1 MTVSTVTVEDTP
13 LNFHWPVRVYHED
26 TDTQGFV
33 YYANYLKFMERAR
46 TEWLRTMGFEQTDLL
61 NAYRVLFAVT
71 EVFVKYRRPAR
82 FNDNLHVGVRMT
94 QLRAASMRLNQP
106 IWRQPEELVCHAEVK
121 VACLDATTDRPKA
134 LPTTVLAELKRA

>member
-1 MTVSTVTVEDTP
+1 MTKSAAGVENIP
-13 LNFHWPVRVYHED
+13 FKFYWPVRVYLED

-46 TEWLRTMGFEQTDLL
+46 TEWLRAMGFEQTDLL

-71 EVFVKYRRPAR
+71 EVFVKYHRPAR
-82 FNDNLHVGVRMT
+82 FDDELRVGVTMT
-94 QLRAASMRLNQP
+94 QLRAASLRLNQP
-106 IWRQPEELVCHAEVK
+106 VWRQPQELICHAEVK

-134 LPTTVLAELKRA
+134 LPTTVLAELKKA

>member
-61 NAYRVLFAVT
+61 NAYRVSFAVT
-71 EVFVKYRRPAR
+71 EVFVK
-82 FNDNLHVGVRMT
+82 
-94 QLRAASMRLNQP
+94 
-106 IWRQPEELVCHAEVK
+106 
-121 VACLDATTDRPKA
+121 
-134 LPTTVLAELKRA
+134 